1 LACFAV
7 LAATGT
13 FNLWVRGVR
22 FGDVLRPEW
31 RETTFGQLLLVKA
44 GLVVAVIAMTIAHE
58 RLVNPSVA
66 RWTGRSLL
74 VVGLAIVW
82 IAVLLVRAI

>member
-1 LACFAV
+1 
-7 LAATGT
+7 
-13 FNLWVRGVR
+13 
-22 FGDVLRPEW
+22 
-31 RETTFGQLLLVKA
+31 
-44 GLVVAVIAMTIAHE
+44 
-58 RLVNPSVA
+58 LVNPSVA